1 MELTFLL
8 STNLLDDP
16 SDFMIFVGRFHP
28 LVVHLPIG
36 FLILAAIAQLASR
49 KPKFHPIKPFLI
61 YLWGLGAISAA
72 LAVLFGY
79 LLSLSGDYDPDT
91 LFWHKWSG
99 VAVLAFSV
107 ACYFISKKQD
117 QNLNIP
123 KWALI
128 ILATGTM
135 IYTGHLGG
143 NLTHGQTYLLEYA
156 PNPVR
161 SMAGLPPKLKPRP
174 KVTVLDSAEVFL
186 DLISPMMN
194 SKCTSCHND
203 GKKKAGLLL
212 TSYSNMMKGGEN
224 GEIVI
229 PGDVGASELFRR
241 ITLPEEHDDFM
252 PSEGKRPL
260 SEQEVAI
267 IEWWIVSGAPSEG
280 RIPELDSEKEII
292 AIVNNYLGLDKNNLL
307 NKAIA
312 PANKSIIDSLRD
324 QGFVINRLMKD
335 NYFLDANFSLSE
347 RELSSSG
354 LELLLGIKEQLIWL
368 DLSNSGVKNEHLEK
382 IGRLENLVKIDLSG
396 NQITDAGIQQLEE
409 LTNLES
415 LNLYNTDV
423 SKGLLEI
430 LPKLTRLQRLYL
442 WETNLSE
449 EMVDTLKEKNRSLK
463 VISQRVETPKQ
474 NLN

>member
-1 MELTFLL
+1 MELTFFL

-28 LVVHLPIG
+28 LVAHLPIG
-36 FLILAAIAQLASR
+36 FLVLAAIAQLATR
-49 KPKFHPIKPFLI
+49 QPKFHPIKPFLR

-72 LAVLFGY
+72 LAVIFGY
-79 LLSLSGDYDPDT
+79 LLSLSGDYDAGT

-99 VAVLAFSV
+99 IAVLVFST
-107 ACYFISKKQD
+107 ACYFLSKKRPD
-117 QNLNIP
+117 DLYIP

-143 NLTHGQTYLLEYA
+143 NLTHGKTYLLEYA

-161 SMAGLPPKLKPRP
+161 SLAGLPPKTEPRP
-174 KVTVLDSAEVFL
+174 KVTVLDSAEVYL

-194 SKCTSCHND
+194 SKCTSCHNN
-203 GKKKAGLLL
+203 GKKKADLLL

-224 GEIVI
+224 GEILI
-229 PGDVGASELFRR
+229 PGDVEASELFRR

-260 SEQEVAI
+260 TEQEVAI
-267 IEWWIVSGAPSEG
+267 IEWWIALGAPSEG
-280 RIPELDSEKEII
+280 RIPELDSEKKIT
-292 AIVNNYLGLDKNNLL
+292 ALVNNYLGLDKNNLL
-307 NKAIA
+307 NKEIL
-312 PANKSIIDSLRD
+312 PADKLIIDSLRN

-347 RELSSSG
+347 RDLTDVD
-354 LELLLGIKEQLIWL
+354 LDLLLGVKEQLIWL
-368 DLSNSGVKNEHLEK
+368 DLSSSGVKDDHLEK
-382 IGRLENLVKIDLSG
+382 IGQFESLVKIDLSG
-396 NQITDAGIQQLEE
+396 NEISDTGIQSLEK

-415 LNLYNTDV
+415 LNLYNTKV
-423 SKGLLEI
+423 SNGLLKI

-442 WETNLSE
+442 WETNLSKE
-449 EMVDTLKEKNRSLK
+449 TVKILKEKNQSLK
-463 VISQRVETPKQ
+463 VINQRIDIPVQ
-474 NLN
+474 

>member
-1 MELTFLL
+1 MELIFFLA
-8 STNLLDDP
+8 NGFLDSP
-16 SDFMIFVGRFHP
+16 PDFLKFLGRFHP

-36 FLILAAIAQLASR
+36 FLILAAIAQLATTR
-49 KPKFHPIKPFLI
+49 PKFLPIKPFLT

-79 LLSLSGDYDPDT
+79 LLSLSGDYDADT

-99 VAVLAFSV
+99 VAVLVFST
-107 ACYFISKKQD
+107 ACYFISKKRPES
-117 QNLNIP
+117 LEVP
-123 KWALI
+123 KLTLV

-161 SMAGLPPKLKPRP
+161 SLAGLPPKTEPRL
-174 KVTVLDSAEVFL
+174 KVTILDSAEVYL
-186 DLISPMMN
+186 DLISPMMQ
-194 SKCTSCHND
+194 SKCTSCHNT
-203 GKKKAGLLL
+203 GKKKGDLLL

-224 GEIVI
+224 GEVVV
-229 PGDVGASELFRR
+229 PGDLEASELFRR

-267 IEWWIVSGAPSEG
+267 IEWWIASSAPSEG
-280 RIPELDSEKEII
+280 HITELDSEKKII
-292 AIVNNYLGLDKNNLL
+292 ALVNNYLGLDKNDIF
-307 NKAIA
+307 NKEIP
-312 PANKSIIDSLRD
+312 PADTSTIDSLRN

-347 RELSSSG
+347 RELTDSD
-354 LELLLGIKEQLIWL
+354 LVLLQNVKEQLIWL
-368 DLSNSGVKNEHLEK
+368 NLSNSGVKDAQLEK
-382 IGRLENLVKIDLSG
+382 IGQLENLVKLNLSG
-396 NQITDAGIQQLEE
+396 NNISDDGIKHIEK

-415 LNLYNTDV
+415 LNLHNTKV
-423 SKGLLEI
+423 SQGLLKVI
-430 LPKLTRLQRLYL
+430 PKLSKLQSLYL
-442 WETNLSE
+442 WQTNFSE
-449 EMVDTLKEKNRSLK
+449 ETVKVLKDKNQSLK
-463 VISQRVETPKQ
+463 IIYQRIETLE